1 MYFIWYII
9 IGIIAGFVAG
19 KLMRGGGS
27 VSLLI
32 YWLVLLVVSWAA
44 GYSVCL
50 VLQQL
55 VLLAVL
61 LPLLWELYYCCG
73 LFLCSRGLIFPE
85 LVVKRN
91 RPDDTLVGDGS

>member
-19 KLMRGGGS
+19 KLMRGGGFGL
-27 VSLLI
+27 SLLI

-73 LFLCSRGLIFPE
+73 LFLCSRGLIFLE
-85 LVVKRN
+85 L
-91 RPDDTLVGDGS
+91 

>member
-19 KLMRGGGS
+19 KLMRGGGFG
-27 VSLLI
+27 LFI
-32 YWLVLLVVSWAA
+32 NLLVGIVGGVLGGWVFSLFGIAA
-44 GYSVCL
+44 T
-50 VLQQL
+50 
-55 VLLAVL
+55 
-61 LPLLWELYYCCG
+61 
-73 LFLCSRGLIFPE
+73 GLIFPE